1 MVGFGVVRTT
11 SLFLHEYHEDL
22 LHTLRELLRPGG
34 QALIIAPRRG
44 RTLETFVERAKQ
56 DSIVVQ

>member
-1 MVGFGVVRTT
+1 MVRTT

-22 LHTLRELLRPGG
+22 LHTLHELLRPGG